1 MKDLINDVVE
11 FHRAFGITVET
22 SPTIPSPEVQKL
34 RYDLALEELNEFREA
49 CKEGDIVE
57 IFDAIVDQLY
67 ILLGTA
73 ATFGLSD
80 ALINGFKEV
89 HKSNMTKLDSNGEVI
104 RHPNGKVAKSELY
117 QEPDLKQIIKEV
129 YSS

>member
-1 MKDLINDVVE
+1 MKDLINDVAE